1 MELAGRRAASAGR
14 SVTGS
19 AGGNCSGSGTLLLD
33 HRFFV
38 YAGGPGDEVGE
49 QPGNE
54 VISGIHVDDI
64 SAGGHCSGGLFE
76 CTGGGLGDEAS
87 AKAGS
92 EVNYGTGVD
101 GINFGG
107 YSTVISAIHV
117 DGISVGGHC
126 SDGLFECTGGGLG
139 DEVGEKAGSK
149 FNYGTGVDSINV
161 GGYSTVISGVHVDG
175 TSVGGHCSDGLFECT
190 GGGLGNEAGEKAGS
204 EINYGTGGDG
214 TILGG
219 YSASLGDHA
228 TRSRPKLSKADCPGD
243 KFTGV
248 SIGSVQF
255 QFYSFWVS
263 EHSSSAGDL
272 KGAGGP
278 AGKSLH

>member
-139 DEVGEKAGSK
+139 
-149 FNYGTGVDSINV
+149 
-161 GGYSTVISGVHVDG
+161 
-175 TSVGGHCSDGLFECT
+175 
-190 GGGLGNEAGEKAGS
+190 NEAGEKAGS

-272 KGAGGP
+272 QGAGGP